1 MPSVIYHVDPFADT
15 VIDETLRLSD
25 TDFAELEEEHQRI
38 HTQPSKDEWTKLS
51 KKEKKA
57 RKRTRASSNS
67 AGRSIPKD
75 NGGRAE
81 PSYGAFSR
89 EQGLVHDPEPAST
102 VDGGVE
108 NSNVELAEPAF
119 EPTNSEDDEIHYLV
133 SSRHL
138 IFSNAIVQLEQ
149 AFPFSNQTTLLLGY
163 LPDSN
168 VVMTASLFGFAG
180 ALSKLAQAYVMSFL
194 KAVDSSTKSG
204 GLMAMFDLKN
214 EFASSWSRLA
224 NAAGLSG

>member
-1 MPSVIYHVDPFADT
+1 MEF
-15 VIDETLRLSD
+15 
-25 TDFAELEEEHQRI
+25 
-38 HTQPSKDEWTKLS
+38 
-51 KKEKKA
+51 
-57 RKRTRASSNS
+57 
-67 AGRSIPKD
+67 
-75 NGGRAE
+75 
-81 PSYGAFSR
+81 FSM
-89 EQGLVHDPEPAST
+89 
-102 VDGGVE
+102 
-108 NSNVELAEPAF
+108 
-119 EPTNSEDDEIHYLV
+119 
-133 SSRHL
+133 
-138 IFSNAIVQLEQ
+138 LEQ